1 MYEINDLLF
10 YYIWKTLFVQFLF
23 RQRNKCTKKFYIF
36 SYRTDLPPNRLAEMK
51 IAALDD
57 RASWSKNLLDGA
69 DGRFLKEIVP
79 YLSVH
84 VH

>member
-1 MYEINDLLF
+1 
-10 YYIWKTLFVQFLF
+10 
-23 RQRNKCTKKFYIF
+23 
-36 SYRTDLPPNRLAEMK
+36 MK